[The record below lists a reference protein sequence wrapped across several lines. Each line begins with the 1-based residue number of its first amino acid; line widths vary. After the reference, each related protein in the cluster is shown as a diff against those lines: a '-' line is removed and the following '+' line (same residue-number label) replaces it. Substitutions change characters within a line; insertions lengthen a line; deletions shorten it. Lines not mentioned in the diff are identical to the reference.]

1 MIIKPVPREAVLIVN
16 AHSRRGEALFEQAKE
31 KLQAAGVTLLAAHA
45 VHDPEKLT
53 DVVRQAVRDGAP
65 MVIVGGGDG
74 SLSGTVDDLVG
85 KDCVFAVLPLGTA
98 NSFARTLGLP
108 LDLDGAIKAIATGQ
122 RRRIDLG
129 LIDND
134 YFVNA
139 AALGLSPMI
148 GESVPHSLK
157 KYLGRLGYLIWAVWC
172 FLRFRPFRLIID
184 DGTQE
189 YRMWATEVRIFNGRF
204 HGGVELTENTD
215 VDSGD
220 IVIQAVTGRN
230 RARLALDW
238 YAKFFKLRS
247 RDAHTQDFRGK
258 SLKLDT
264 RPHHHI
270 SIDGELLA
278 RTPVTVSIAARA
290 IDVVVPLGNAQLNR
304 LSQSFFPSG
313 RNEADAGS
321 QKCGPGI

>member
-1 MIIKPVPREAVLIVN
+1 MTMKPVPREAVLIVN
-16 AHSRRGEALFEQAKE
+16 AHSRKGAALFEQARE
-31 KLQAAGVTLLAAHA
+31 KLQASGMTLIAAHA
-45 VHDPEKLT
+45 VTDPDKLNDT
-53 DVVRQAVRDGAP
+53 VRQAVRDGAP

-74 SLSGTVDDLVG
+74 SLSCAVDDVVG
-85 KDCVFAVLPLGTA
+85 TDCVFAVLPLGTA

-108 LDLDGAIKAIATGQ
+108 LDLDGAIEAIATGQ

-129 LIDND
+129 MIDKD

-148 GESVPHSLK
+148 GDSVPHNLK
-157 KYLGRLGYLIWAVWC
+157 KYLGRVGYLMWAVWC
-172 FLRFRPFRLIID
+172 FVRFRPFRLIID

-189 YRMWATEVRIFNGRF
+189 HRMWATEVRIFNGRF

-220 IVIQAVTGRN
+220 IVVQAVTGRN
-230 RARLALDW
+230 RMRLAWDW

-247 RDAHTQDFRGK
+247 REANTQDFRGK
-258 SLKLDT
+258 SLRLDT

-270 SIDGELLA
+270 SIDGEPLA
-278 RTPVTVSIAARA
+278 RTPVTVSVAERA
-290 IDVVVPLGNAQLNR
+290 IEVVVPA
-304 LSQSFFPSG
+304 
-313 RNEADAGS
+313 
-321 QKCGPGI
+321 